1 MNGVNQKNFGLFF
14 TTLSDLQAAHLLIKT
29 GKSDKEVIKI
39 ILSKFVKSHLSGKS
53 NMKPKFFLKISDQRQ
68 SVAPAP
74 SRGLPHTPSSAG
86 GR

>member
-39 ILSKFVKSHLSGKS
+39 ILSKFVK
-53 NMKPKFFLKISDQRQ
+53 P
-68 SVAPAP
+68 
-74 SRGLPHTPSSAG
+74 PHI
-86 GR
+86 RKE